1 MIRILCD
8 VYNKR
13 SQEVKVMNKLKEE
26 LKVLLRKGMTQE
38 EAFEFYDQLEPVSNK
53 EMLGRWRGKEAP
65 SGHPMDGI
73 LTICSWYG
81 KEFID
86 EETVHPLVFKER
98 RGKLFFLNPDR
109 VFKYYDIVLKSK
121 LLNKVINSKK
131 PMNRHQYDCILK
143 RFKTKRSK
151 ARLRQVEYRGKVS
164 AAMVYDSLPIID
176 AFRKIDEHTLL
187 GVMDMKGNFNDL
199 GYFFILKRN

>member
-1 MIRILCD
+1 
-8 VYNKR
+8 
-13 SQEVKVMNKLKEE
+13 MNE
-26 LKVLLRKGMTQE
+26 LKLELKLLLKKGMSQQ
-38 EAFEFYDQLEPVSNK
+38 EAFKFYDKLEPVSNK
-53 EMLGRWRGKEAP
+53 EMLGRWRGKEVS

-73 LTICSWYG
+73 LTICPWYG

-98 RGKLFFLNPDR
+98 KGNLFFINPDR
-109 VFKYYDIVLKSK
+109 IFKYYDIVLKSK
-121 LLNKVINSKK
+121 MLKKILNSKK
-131 PMNRHQYDCILK
+131 TVNRHQYDCILK

-176 AFRKIDEHTLL
+176 VFRKIDDYTLL

-199 GYFFILKRN
+199 GYFFILKREG